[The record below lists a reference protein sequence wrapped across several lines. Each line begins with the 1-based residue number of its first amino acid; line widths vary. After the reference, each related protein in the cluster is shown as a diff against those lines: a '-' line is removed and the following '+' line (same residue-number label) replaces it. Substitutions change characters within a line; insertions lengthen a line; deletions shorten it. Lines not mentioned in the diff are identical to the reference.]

1 MNERERE
8 RKKEK
13 RFSATTRGAERIE
26 RKKNS
31 YHHHRKKTNL
41 EVKKDVVE
49 QTGAPFGFEK
59 HLEGKTRADGN
70 DERTT
75 ERSKQKERRW
85 W

>member
-31 YHHHRKKTNL
+31 YHHRKKTNL
-41 EVKKDVVE
+41 VKKDVVE

-85 W
+85 